1 MTSTRMRLVVAAACL
16 IALTGCT
23 AGGGEPD
30 PETVEAA
37 PAAED
42 GADEG
47 GDAGTVSGA
56 GVEDFDADDVI
67 VSQEVAVPSSPEDI
81 ATIGIHSLT
90 VEGDVQVLR
99 LVITPHFES
108 KGASDT
114 VNVYDVFDKQKFWP
128 QLVDMENLKV
138 YSPVSET
145 AQAWASDAVYTK
157 TINDEPMVVWAVFAA
172 PEDDNET
179 FDVRLLDSW
188 PAFTDVPVTR

>member
-1 MTSTRMRLVVAAACL
+1 M
-16 IALTGCT
+16 
-23 AGGGEPD
+23 
-30 PETVEAA
+30 
-37 PAAED
+37 
-42 GADEG
+42 
-47 GDAGTVSGA
+47 
-56 GVEDFDADDVI
+56 I
-67 VSQEVAVPSSPEDI
+67 VSQEVAVPSSPEDT